1 MVVPGG
7 VEGEVAEEFAGGGVD
22 DADVEVGDE
31 DDDVGSGVFSS
42 DADVVQAAVVA
53 QRDLAGGIDAV
64 VADPFD
70 TPSSRAT
77 SAWERPSSTTAV
89 MINRFFDTPAHDHQT
104 VSYDATDGFP
114 MSWDSTPPPAPCD
127 VARHRGQT
135 NPRDP
140 SC

>member
-7 VEGEVAEEFAGGGVD
+7 VEGEVAEEFAGGCVD

-31 DDDVGSGVFSS
+31 DDDVGSGVFSA
-42 DADVVQAAVVA
+42 DPDVVQPAVVA

-77 SAWERPSSTTAV
+77 A
-89 MINRFFDTPAHDHQT
+89 
-104 VSYDATDGFP
+104 
-114 MSWDSTPPPAPCD
+114 
-127 VARHRGQT
+127 
-135 NPRDP
+135 
-140 SC
+140 

>member
-1 MVVPGG
+1 M
-7 VEGEVAEEFAGGGVD
+7 AEEFAGGCVD

-70 TPSSRAT
+70 TP
-77 SAWERPSSTTAV
+77 
-89 MINRFFDTPAHDHQT
+89 
-104 VSYDATDGFP
+104 
-114 MSWDSTPPPAPCD
+114 
-127 VARHRGQT
+127 
-135 NPRDP
+135 
-140 SC
+140 